1 MLREVGQLQQGG
13 QRRGGARGGAEVGRA
28 WKENRFSL

>member
-13 QRRGGARGGAEVGRA
+13 QRRGGAGGGAEVGRE